1 MDFRIPYYNINA
13 FDVGLQIFD
22 PGTGGPASHMGLQA
36 MQPRI
41 YPTTYNIGVPGL
53 GAMPRQVIGPTA
65 PIVSNQLSSPDAVAN
80 LQIRGL
86 FKPPFGG

>member
-1 MDFRIPYYNINA
+1 MLFRIPYYNPQN
-13 FDVGLQIFD
+13 FNPGLQINN
-22 PGTGGPASHMGLQA
+22 PGTGGPASHMGIQA

-41 YPTTYNIGVPGL
+41 APTIFQIGLPGI
-53 GAMPRQVIGPTA
+53 GAMPRQIIGPTA
-65 PIVSNQLSSPDAVAN
+65 PIMSNQLSTPDAVSN